1 MTNDDKIFT
10 ILGELSKNVAT
21 ILEEQQA
28 QRTDIRS
35 LQRDV
40 SYLKIDIETGK
51 TELITK
57 IETVKT
63 ELRTEIETVKI
74 ELKSEIAKN
83 SKNHNTRLTNIEEHV
98 GIIDPT
104 KH

>member
-1 MTNDDKIFT
+1 MTNEDKVLT

-35 LQRDV
+35 LQRNV
-40 SYLKIDIETGK
+40 SDIKVDMASKDDLEK
-51 TELITK
+51 VKVELEDK
-57 IETVKT
+57 IETA
-63 ELRTEIETVKI
+63 KI
-74 ELKSEIAKN
+74 ELKAEIAKN

-98 GIIDPT
+98 GITDPT